1 MSAQQGYTLVEMLV
15 AMAVTAIVLAGT
27 YAAYGFFAR
36 QQQLILSQ
44 TELSRNAMRAVDL
57 IKSDVSIAGFK
68 DVNDPDVMLPAQ
80 PIVIAQNNPADIRLV
95 NDEYDAGGSIK
106 RMLTRYYTKSHTVA
120 ESGIQRDRI
129 LRQVRLC
136 INPAVFCDLTNST
149 LVSTDPDGEP
159 LLDWVEQFSVTGQ
172 NLKTAGSFKDQF
184 QTLKIV
190 LTLKSPKKLEGAV
203 KDTTKNFSFIAR
215 AKNVSLVP

>member
-1 MSAQQGYTLVEMLV
+1 MNAQQGYTLVEMLV

-57 IKSDVSIAGFK
+57 IKSDISIAGFK
-68 DVNDPDVMLPAQ
+68 DVNDPDVMQASQ

-106 RMLTRYYTKSHTVA
+106 RVLTRYYTKTHTAA

-136 INPAVFCDLTNST
+136 NNPAVFCDLSNST
-149 LVSTDPDGEP
+149 LLSTDPDGEP

-172 NLKTAGSFKDQF
+172 NPKTAGSFKDQF